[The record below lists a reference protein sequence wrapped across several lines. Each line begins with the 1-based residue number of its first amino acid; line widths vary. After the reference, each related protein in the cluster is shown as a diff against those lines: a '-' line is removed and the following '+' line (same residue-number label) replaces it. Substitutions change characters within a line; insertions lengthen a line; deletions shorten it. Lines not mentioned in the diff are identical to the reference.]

1 VKDYLIVAGLDRL
14 DGKYEFSLQDLLSV
28 GADEGLSNREVRV
41 IKQFAQVRLGEL
53 EEALL
58 AGDNDAYL
66 AVALIVLRRNNKIVN
81 EDALLDA
88 PAGAAI
94 SFDFE
99 VMRVEEAEED
109 GPPAEPAETP
119 EPAAQS

>member
-1 VKDYLIVAGLDRL
+1 
-14 DGKYEFSLQDLLSV
+14 
-28 GADEGLSNREVRV
+28 
-41 IKQFAQVRLGEL
+41 
-53 EEALL
+53 LL

-66 AVALIVLRRNNKIVN
+66 AVAMIVLRRNNKVVN

-99 VMRVEEAEED
+99 VMREEAEED
-109 GPPAEPAETP
+109 GPPGRTGGDAGSGRAELEKWWRIWESYLGPSGAVPESYWSPRLAEVVSSP
-119 EPAAQS
+119 SS